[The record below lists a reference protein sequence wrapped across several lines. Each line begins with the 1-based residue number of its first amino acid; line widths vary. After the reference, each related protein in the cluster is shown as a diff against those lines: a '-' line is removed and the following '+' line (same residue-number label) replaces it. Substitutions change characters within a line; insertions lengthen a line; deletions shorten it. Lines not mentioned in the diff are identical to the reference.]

1 MTLHEFQYERRWRRK
16 KKKKDQNIKVPR
28 SSRSLSMLSYKME
41 IKKREKGKN
50 SPCAARSITNRP
62 TNRRGN
68 MFSCLCSLCQQTTQL
83 ALQLPFALKL
93 YYFSGEKRAYIRED
107 AVLSRLDDYR
117 STELRS
123 ERIHRYEVDTE
134 YKLRERA
141 RVVSEERRRN
151 RAPGFLRGLAPIGC
165 ALDTVQTRH
174 APRFL

>member
-1 MTLHEFQYERRWRRK
+1 MRQEVSPI
-16 KKKKDQNIKVPR
+16 DQQIA
-28 SSRSLSMLSYKME
+28 
-41 IKKREKGKN
+41 G
-50 SPCAARSITNRP
+50 AT
-62 TNRRGN
+62 
-68 MFSCLCSLCQQTTQL
+68 CSLLTLLNKRHNWHYNCR
-83 ALQLPFALKL
+83 FGLKL
-93 YYFSGEKRAYIRED
+93 YYFRRGKTRVYERT
-107 AVLSRLDDYR
+107 VLSRLEDYR

-174 APRFL
+174 APQLL